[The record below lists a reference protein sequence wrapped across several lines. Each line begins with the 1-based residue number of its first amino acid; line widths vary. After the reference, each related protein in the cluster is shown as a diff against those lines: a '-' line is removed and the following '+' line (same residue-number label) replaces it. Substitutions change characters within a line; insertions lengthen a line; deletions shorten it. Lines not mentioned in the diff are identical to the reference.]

1 MSSLNTLISAT
12 HVHDID
18 SDGDYVEIVYKTWSK
33 KKREYTTFTDYL
45 NTQPLGWTRI
55 KCKADY
61 YKFLDAMVVKT
72 LEVRQRMAELQ
83 LEHTLYTG
91 SQEPRFYVRLI
102 NATKILDPTFQ
113 PPRIDMDCDWQ
124 VDFITQFCKKSI
136 HAAVQ
141 GCISKK
147 RLEYFTSVMRTLTS
161 EE

>member
-1 MSSLNTLISAT
+1 MSLNTLTSAT
-12 HVHDID
+12 RVYDIE
-18 SDGDYVEIVYKTWSK
+18 SDLDYVEVVYKTWSK
-33 KKREYTTFTDYL
+33 KKHEYTTFTDYL
-45 NTQPLGWTRI
+45 NTQPLGDWTRI

-72 LEVRQRMAELQ
+72 VEVRQRMAELQ

-113 PPRIDMDCDWQ
+113 PPRIDMGCDWQ
-124 VDFITQFCKKSI
+124 GDFITKFCKKSI
-136 HAAVQ
+136 PAAVQ

-161 EE
+161 E